1 MYIPNHYKNENQAE
15 LIDFIHE
22 NPFGIIVIQGENAP
36 IASHIPFIIKGSP
49 EDGYHLVGH
58 LSKKN
63 QITQLLKN
71 SMSVLVIF
79 NGPQHYI
86 SSSWYKEEEVPTWNY
101 IAVHAYG
108 SVSIQSDSA
117 LLDSLHELVAQH
129 EKYEKNPVNLT
140 KMRPETINQYKG
152 VIGFTISI
160 NTLEGAYKLSQTR
173 KEDHQSIERELA
185 DKNNFQATEISNAM
199 KKTNQFP
206 SK

>member
-22 NPFGIIVIQGENAP
+22 NSFGIIVIQGENAP
-36 IASHIPFIIKGSP
+36 IASHIPFMIKGSP

-63 QITQLLKN
+63 QIAQLLKN
-71 SMSVLVIF
+71 SMSVLIIF

-129 EKYEKNPVNLT
+129 EKYEKNPVDLT
-140 KMRPETINQYKG
+140 KMRPKTINQYKG

>member
-36 IASHIPFIIKGSP
+36 IASHIPFMIKGSP

-63 QITQLLKN
+63 QIAQLLKN
-71 SMSVLVIF
+71 SMSVLAIF

-160 NTLEGAYKLSQTR
+160 NTIEGAYKLSQTR
-173 KEDHQSIERELA
+173 KEDHQFIERELA

>member
-1 MYIPNHYKNENQAE
+1 MYIPDHYKNENQAE
-15 LIDFIHE
+15 LIGFIHE

-36 IASHIPFIIKGSP
+36 IASHIPFMIKGSP

-63 QITQLLKN
+63 QIAQLLKN
-71 SMSVLVIF
+71 SMSVLIIF

-129 EKYEKNPVNLT
+129 EKHEKNPVDLT
-140 KMRPETINQYKG
+140 KMRPETINRYKG
-152 VIGFTISI
+152 IIGFTISI
-160 NTLEGAYKLSQTR
+160 DTLEGAYKLSQTR
-173 KEDHQSIERELA
+173 KEDHKSIESELA
-185 DKNNFQATEISNAM
+185 DKNNSQATEISNAM
-199 KKTNQFP
+199 KKANQFP

>member
-36 IASHIPFIIKGSP
+36 IASHIPFMIKGSP

-63 QITQLLKN
+63 QIAQLLKN

-173 KEDHQSIERELA
+173 KEDHQFIERELA

>member
-22 NPFGIIVIQGENAP
+22 NSFGIIVIQGENAP
-36 IASHIPFIIKGSP
+36 IASHIPFMIKGSP
-49 EDGYHLVGH
+49 GDGYHLVGH

-63 QITQLLKN
+63 QIAQLLKN

-129 EKYEKNPVNLT
+129 EKHEKNPVNLT

-199 KKTNQFP
+199 KKANQFP

>member
-36 IASHIPFIIKGSP
+36 IASHIPFMIKGSP

-63 QITQLLKN
+63 QIAQLLKN

-129 EKYEKNPVNLT
+129 EKNEKNPVNLT

>member
-36 IASHIPFIIKGSP
+36 IASHIPFMIKGSP

-63 QITQLLKN
+63 QIAQLLKN

-117 LLDSLHELVAQH
+117 LLDSLHELVVQH

>member
-36 IASHIPFIIKGSP
+36 IASHIPFMIKGSP

-63 QITQLLKN
+63 QIAQLLKN

-185 DKNNFQATEISNAM
+185 DKNNFQATEIFNAM

>member
-22 NPFGIIVIQGENAP
+22 NSFGIIVIQGENAP
-36 IASHIPFIIKGSP
+36 IASHIPFMIKGSP

-63 QITQLLKN
+63 QIAQLLKN

>member
-36 IASHIPFIIKGSP
+36 IASHIPFMIKGSP

-63 QITQLLKN
+63 QIAQLLKN
-71 SMSVLVIF
+71 SMSVLAIF

>member
-1 MYIPNHYKNENQAE
+1 MYIPDHYENKNQEE
-15 LIDFIHE
+15 LIHFINE
-22 NPFGIIVIQGENAP
+22 NPFGIIVVQGENAP
-36 IASHIPFIIKGSP
+36 VASHIPFMVKGSSK
-49 EDGYHLVGH
+49 DGYHLVGH

-63 QITQLLKN
+63 QIAQLLKN
-71 SMSVLVIF
+71 SMSVLIIF

-129 EKYEKNPVNLT
+129 EKHEKNPVDLT

>member
-36 IASHIPFIIKGSP
+36 IASHIPFMIKRSP

-63 QITQLLKN
+63 QIAQLLKN

-173 KEDHQSIERELA
+173 KEDHQSIESELA

>member
-36 IASHIPFIIKGSP
+36 IASHIPFMIKGSP

-63 QITQLLKN
+63 QIAQLLKN

-185 DKNNFQATEISNAM
+185 DKNNLQATEISNAM

>member
-36 IASHIPFIIKGSP
+36 IASHIPFMIKGSP

>member
-36 IASHIPFIIKGSP
+36 IASHIPFMIKGSP

-63 QITQLLKN
+63 QIAQLLKN

-117 LLDSLHELVAQH
+117 LLDSLHELVAKH

>member
-1 MYIPNHYKNENQAE
+1 M
-15 LIDFIHE
+15 
-22 NPFGIIVIQGENAP
+22 
-36 IASHIPFIIKGSP
+36 IKGSP

-63 QITQLLKN
+63 QIAQLLKN

-129 EKYEKNPVNLT
+129 EKHEKNPVDLT
-140 KMRPETINQYKG
+140 KMHPETINQYKG